1 LGVVQDGVVGQDTKQ
16 PFPAAY
22 LKTTNNAVVVEKS
35 TIKKPEVCDTTLH
48 PKFSLIESTYRQVHH
63 VSILAFQALH
73 QLINILQDLE
83 PAINIKF
90 RNLLMLSQ

>member
-1 LGVVQDGVVGQDTKQ
+1 MLLLLRNQQ
-16 PFPAAY
+16 
-22 LKTTNNAVVVEKS
+22 LKNLKS
-35 TIKKPEVCDTTLH
+35 VTQHLTRNSH
-48 PKFSLIESTYRQVHH
+48 SLKESTYRQVHH

-90 RNLLMLSQ
+90 RNSLMLAQ

>member
-1 LGVVQDGVVGQDTKQ
+1 MLLLLRNQQ
-16 PFPAAY
+16 
-22 LKTTNNAVVVEKS
+22 LKNLKS
-35 TIKKPEVCDTTLH
+35 VTQHL
-48 PKFSLIESTYRQVHH
+48 KFSLIESTYGQVHH

-83 PAINIKF
+83 PAINIKS